1 MPRLFILIKFEV
13 FKPVVVL
20 HTDLIGDVIV
30 STNKTVCF
38 KIKKSRFKISLL
50 DFFKP
55 TKEPFTSCMNM
66 GNWEE
71 ILFYSCLFL
80 PQATF
85 SVTSP
90 HINVFF
96 VVVFWFV
103 KPSPT
108 LRQTGTIVL
117 VLFGLSLTRRE
128 SAKFCITNSSNP
140 TLSRLSR
147 KFHSVRCRIA
157 NSKQYQYCEQ
167 SWIVANSDQYVVNS
181 HRFSLRLI
189 WIRWNW
195 FCGAVTL
202 TDPT

>member
-1 MPRLFILIKFEV
+1 MYEHGKLGRNLI
-13 FKPVVVL
+13 
-20 HTDLIGDVIV
+20 
-30 STNKTVCF
+30 
-38 KIKKSRFKISLL
+38 
-50 DFFKP
+50 
-55 TKEPFTSCMNM
+55 
-66 GNWEE
+66 
-71 ILFYSCLFL
+71 LFL
-80 PQATF
+80 PF
-85 SVTSP
+85 PPSDHFFRDLSP
-90 HINVFF
+90 YKCFF

-108 LRQTGTIVL
+108 LRKTGTIVL

-195 FCGAVTL
+195 FCGAITL